1 MAEEK
6 EILIVDDEP
15 KIVEVIKSYL
25 ENSGFAVSCA
35 YNRREAMGI
44 FEKGNYQLI
53 ILDLMLPDISGMEIC
68 KAIRLKNRV
77 PIIMLTAKVEE
88 EDILEGLNIGADDYI
103 TKPFSPRQLVA
114 RVNALLRRT
123 KTDNT
128 VLSDII
134 SFNNGELVIDNI
146 KHEVRKNNVIV
157 NLTPNEYKFLITL
170 AKNTSK
176 VFTRD
181 ELIIK
186 IMGDDF
192 LGFDRAIDSHI
203 KNLRKKIENNTKEP
217 IYILTIHGVGYR
229 FGGVKSERNFQT

>member
-1 MAEEK
+1 VAEEQK
-6 EILIVDDEP
+6 ILVVDDEP

-25 ENSGFAVSCA
+25 ENSGFVVDCA
-35 YNRREAMGI
+35 YNGRDAMEI
-44 FEKGNYQLI
+44 FENGNYQLI
-53 ILDLMLPDISGMEIC
+53 ILDLMLPDISGEEIC
-68 KAIRLKNRV
+68 KAIRLKHRI
-77 PIIMLTAKVEE
+77 PIIMLTAKVDE

-123 KTDNT
+123 TNDNT

-146 KHEVRKNNVIV
+146 KHEVRKNNEII

-170 AKNTSK
+170 AKNPSK

-181 ELIIK
+181 ELIMK

-203 KNLRKKIENNTKEP
+203 KNLRKKVENDTKEP
-217 IYILTIHGVGYR
+217 VYILTIHGVGYR
-229 FGGVKSERNFQT
+229 FGGGKNDV